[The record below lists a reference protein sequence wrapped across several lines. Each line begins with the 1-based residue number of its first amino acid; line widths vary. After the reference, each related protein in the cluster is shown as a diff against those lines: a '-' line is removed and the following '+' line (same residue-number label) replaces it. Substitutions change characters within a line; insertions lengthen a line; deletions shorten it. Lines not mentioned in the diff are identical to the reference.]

1 MPPSNGVGRVLD
13 RLPSIVYAGLHNY
26 INTQTGVETMPWARV
41 LRSGQV
47 TFPKEV
53 RESLNLKEG
62 DIVDFQIKGSE
73 VVIRPKVMI
82 DKGKAEVWKMF
93 DEMREK
99 MKDEDP
105 RKIGTLIDEAVKET
119 KKQRTAGKPRKRG

>member
-1 MPPSNGVGRVLD
+1 
-13 RLPSIVYAGLHNY
+13 
-26 INTQTGVETMPWARV
+26 MPWAKV

-62 DIVDFQIKGSE
+62 DIVDFEIQGSA

-82 DKGKAEVWKMF
+82 DKGKAGAWKMF
-93 DEMREK
+93 DEMHEK
-99 MKDEDP
+99 MKDENP
-105 RKIGTLIDEAVKET
+105 QKIEKLIDEAIKET
-119 KKQRTAGKPRKRG
+119 RKQRTAKKALKRG

>member
-1 MPPSNGVGRVLD
+1 
-13 RLPSIVYAGLHNY
+13 
-26 INTQTGVETMPWARV
+26 MPWARV

-62 DIVDFQIKGSE
+62 DIVDFEIQGSA

-93 DEMREK
+93 DEMHEK

-105 RKIGTLIDEAVKET
+105 QKIEKLIDEAIKET
-119 KKQRTAGKPRKRG
+119 RKQRTAKKALKRG

>member
-1 MPPSNGVGRVLD
+1 
-13 RLPSIVYAGLHNY
+13 
-26 INTQTGVETMPWARV
+26 MPWAKV

-82 DKGKAEVWKMF
+82 DKGKAEVWKML
-93 DEMREK
+93 DEMHEK

-105 RKIGTLIDEAVKET
+105 QKIGKLIDEAVKET
-119 KKQRTAGKPRKRG
+119 KKQRTAKRARRRA

>member
-1 MPPSNGVGRVLD
+1 
-13 RLPSIVYAGLHNY
+13 
-26 INTQTGVETMPWARV
+26 MPWARV

-62 DIVDFQIKGSE
+62 DIVDFLIKGSE

-82 DKGKAEVWKMF
+82 DKGKAEVWKML
-93 DEMREK
+93 DEMHEK

-105 RKIGTLIDEAVKET
+105 QKIGKLIDEAVKET
-119 KKQRTAGKPRKRG
+119 KKQRTAGKARKRG

>member
-1 MPPSNGVGRVLD
+1 
-13 RLPSIVYAGLHNY
+13 
-26 INTQTGVETMPWARV
+26 MPWAKV

-62 DIVDFQIKGSE
+62 DIVDFEITGSV

-93 DEMREK
+93 DEMHEK

-105 RKIGTLIDEAVKET
+105 QKIEKLIDEAIEET
-119 KKQRTAGKPRKRG
+119 RKQRTAKKALKRG

>member
-1 MPPSNGVGRVLD
+1 
-13 RLPSIVYAGLHNY
+13 
-26 INTQTGVETMPWARV
+26 MPWARV

-62 DIVDFQIKGSE
+62 DIVDFQIRGSE

-93 DEMREK
+93 DEMHEK

-105 RKIGTLIDEAVKET
+105 HKIEKLIDEAVKET
-119 KKQRTAGKPRKRG
+119 RKQRTANKTRKRGQGCP

>member
-1 MPPSNGVGRVLD
+1 
-13 RLPSIVYAGLHNY
+13 
-26 INTQTGVETMPWARV
+26 MPWAKV

-62 DIVDFQIKGSE
+62 DIVDFEIQGSA

-93 DEMREK
+93 DEMHEK

-105 RKIGTLIDEAVKET
+105 QKIEKLIDEAIKET
-119 KKQRTAGKPRKRG
+119 RKQRTAKKALKRG

>member
-1 MPPSNGVGRVLD
+1 
-13 RLPSIVYAGLHNY
+13 
-26 INTQTGVETMPWARV
+26 MPWAKV

-62 DIVDFQIKGSE
+62 DIVDFEIKGSV
-73 VVIRPKVMI
+73 VVIRPKIMI

-93 DEMREK
+93 DEMHEK
-99 MKDEDP
+99 MKGEDP
-105 RKIGTLIDEAVKET
+105 RKMERLIGEAVKET
-119 KKQRTAGKPRKRG
+119 RKQKAAKKAPKRA

>member
-1 MPPSNGVGRVLD
+1 
-13 RLPSIVYAGLHNY
+13 
-26 INTQTGVETMPWARV
+26 MPWARV

-62 DIVDFQIKGSE
+62 DIVDFEIQGSA

-93 DEMREK
+93 DEMHEK

-105 RKIGTLIDEAVKET
+105 QKIEQLIGEAIKET
-119 KKQRTAGKPRKRG
+119 RKQRTAKKALKRG

>member
-1 MPPSNGVGRVLD
+1 
-13 RLPSIVYAGLHNY
+13 
-26 INTQTGVETMPWARV
+26 MPWARV

-93 DEMREK
+93 DEMHQK

-105 RKIGTLIDEAVKET
+105 QKIGRLIDEAVKET
-119 KKQRTAGKPRKRG
+119 KKQRTAGKTRKRG

>member
-1 MPPSNGVGRVLD
+1 
-13 RLPSIVYAGLHNY
+13 
-26 INTQTGVETMPWARV
+26 MPWAKV

-62 DIVDFQIKGSE
+62 DIVDFEIKGS
-73 VVIRPKVMI
+73 VVLIRPKVMI
-82 DKGKAEVWKMF
+82 DKEKAEVWKMF
-93 DEMREK
+93 DEMHER

-105 RKIGTLIDEAVKET
+105 QKVETLIDEAVVET
-119 KKQRTAGKPRKRG
+119 RKQKAAKKAPKLG

>member
-1 MPPSNGVGRVLD
+1 
-13 RLPSIVYAGLHNY
+13 
-26 INTQTGVETMPWARV
+26 MPWARV

-62 DIVDFQIKGSE
+62 DIVDFEIKGSV
-73 VVIRPKVMI
+73 VVIRPKIMI

-93 DEMREK
+93 DEMHER

-105 RKIGTLIDEAVKET
+105 EKMERLIDEAVKET
-119 KKQRTAGKPRKRG
+119 RKQRAAKKAPKRG

>member
-1 MPPSNGVGRVLD
+1 
-13 RLPSIVYAGLHNY
+13 
-26 INTQTGVETMPWARV
+26 MPWARV

-53 RESLNLKEG
+53 RQSLNLKEG

-73 VVIRPKVMI
+73 VVIRPKVMV
-82 DKGKAEVWKMF
+82 DKGKAEVWKML
-93 DEMREK
+93 DEMHEK

-105 RKIGTLIDEAVKET
+105 QKIGTLIDEAVKEA
-119 KKQRTAGKPRKRG
+119 KKQRTAKKARRRG

>member
-1 MPPSNGVGRVLD
+1 
-13 RLPSIVYAGLHNY
+13 
-26 INTQTGVETMPWARV
+26 MPWARV

-62 DIVDFQIKGSE
+62 DIVDFEIQKSA

-93 DEMREK
+93 DEMHER
-99 MKDEDP
+99 MKDKDP
-105 RKIGTLIDEAVKET
+105 QKIEKLIGEAIRET
-119 KKQRTAGKPRKRG
+119 RKQRTAKRARKRG

>member
-1 MPPSNGVGRVLD
+1 
-13 RLPSIVYAGLHNY
+13 
-26 INTQTGVETMPWARV
+26 MPWARI

-62 DIVDFQIKGSE
+62 DIVDFEIQGSA

-93 DEMREK
+93 DEMHEK

-105 RKIGTLIDEAVKET
+105 QKIGKLIDEAIKET
-119 KKQRTAGKPRKRG
+119 RKQRTAKKAPRHG

>member
-1 MPPSNGVGRVLD
+1 
-13 RLPSIVYAGLHNY
+13 
-26 INTQTGVETMPWARV
+26 MPWAKV

-47 TFPKEV
+47 TLPKEV

-82 DKGKAEVWKMF
+82 DKGKAEVWKML
-93 DEMREK
+93 DEMHEK

-105 RKIGTLIDEAVKET
+105 QKIGKLIDEAVKET
-119 KKQRTAGKPRKRG
+119 KEQRTAKRARRRA

>member
-1 MPPSNGVGRVLD
+1 
-13 RLPSIVYAGLHNY
+13 
-26 INTQTGVETMPWARV
+26 MPWAKV

-62 DIVDFQIKGSE
+62 DIVDFEIQGSA

-82 DKGKAEVWKMF
+82 DKGKAEIWKMF
-93 DEMREK
+93 DEMHEK

-105 RKIGTLIDEAVKET
+105 QKIEKLIDEAIKET
-119 KKQRTAGKPRKRG
+119 RKQRTAKKALKRG

>member
-1 MPPSNGVGRVLD
+1 
-13 RLPSIVYAGLHNY
+13 
-26 INTQTGVETMPWARV
+26 MPWARV

-53 RESLNLKEG
+53 RDSLNLKEG
-62 DIVDFQIKGSE
+62 DIVDFEIKGSS

-93 DEMREK
+93 DEMHEK

-105 RKIGTLIDEAVKET
+105 QKIEKLIDEAIKET
-119 KKQRTAGKPRKRG
+119 RKQRAAKKAPKRG

>member
-1 MPPSNGVGRVLD
+1 
-13 RLPSIVYAGLHNY
+13 
-26 INTQTGVETMPWARV
+26 MPWAKV

-62 DIVDFQIKGSE
+62 DIVDFEIQGSA

-93 DEMREK
+93 DEMHEK

-105 RKIGTLIDEAVKET
+105 QKIREADRRSYKGNEKAKDGQEGAQAWLGSSWT
-119 KKQRTAGKPRKRG
+119 RMSS

>member
-1 MPPSNGVGRVLD
+1 
-13 RLPSIVYAGLHNY
+13 
-26 INTQTGVETMPWARV
+26 MPWARV

-62 DIVDFQIKGSE
+62 DIVDFLIKGSE

-93 DEMREK
+93 DEMHEK

-105 RKIGTLIDEAVKET
+105 QKIGKLIDEAVKET
-119 KKQRTAGKPRKRG
+119 KKQRTAKKARRRG

>member
-1 MPPSNGVGRVLD
+1 
-13 RLPSIVYAGLHNY
+13 
-26 INTQTGVETMPWARV
+26 MPWARV

-119 KKQRTAGKPRKRG
+119 KKQRTAGKPQKRG

>member
-1 MPPSNGVGRVLD
+1 
-13 RLPSIVYAGLHNY
+13 
-26 INTQTGVETMPWARV
+26 MPWARV

-53 RESLNLKEG
+53 RDSLNLKEG
-62 DIVDFQIKGSE
+62 DIVDFEIKGSS

-93 DEMREK
+93 DEMHEK

-105 RKIGTLIDEAVKET
+105 EKIEKLIDEAIKET
-119 KKQRTAGKPRKRG
+119 RKQRTAKKAPKRG

>member
-1 MPPSNGVGRVLD
+1 
-13 RLPSIVYAGLHNY
+13 
-26 INTQTGVETMPWARV
+26 MPWAKV

-62 DIVDFQIKGSE
+62 DIVDFEIKGSV
-73 VVIRPKVMI
+73 VVIRPKIMI

-93 DEMREK
+93 DEMHEK
-99 MKDEDP
+99 MKGEDP
-105 RKIGTLIDEAVKET
+105 RKMERLIVEAVKET
-119 KKQRTAGKPRKRG
+119 RQQKAAKKAPKRA

>member
-1 MPPSNGVGRVLD
+1 
-13 RLPSIVYAGLHNY
+13 
-26 INTQTGVETMPWARV
+26 MPWARI

-62 DIVDFQIKGSE
+62 DIVDFEIQGSA

-93 DEMREK
+93 DEMHEK
-99 MKDEDP
+99 MKDGDP
-105 RKIGTLIDEAVKET
+105 QKIEKLIDEAIKET
-119 KKQRTAGKPRKRG
+119 RKQRTAKKARKRG